1 MNPLKF
7 TDVVDAIAALSKD
20 TTKVG
25 AIILDADHNI
35 LSVGF
40 NGIPRG
46 VDDDVPARHERP
58 EKYYW
63 TSHAEENAIAQAAR
77 IGAKLLG
84 STILVSTLHPCAACT
99 RMIIQA
105 GIKKV
110 YAPNPMAH
118 WQDRW
123 RDEAARSTVMFYEAG
138 VELVLY

>member
-1 MNPLKF
+1 VNPLKF
-7 TDVVDAIAALSKD
+7 MGVVQAIAAMSKD

-25 AIILDADHNI
+25 ALILDDDCNI

-40 NGIPRG
+40 NGMPRG
-46 VDDDVPARHERP
+46 VSDDVLERKERP

-77 IGAKLLG
+77 LGARLIG
-84 STILVSTLHPCAACT
+84 STMLVSTLHPCTSCT

-110 YAPNPMAH
+110 YAPLPTEGEHNK
-118 WQDRW
+118 WYE
-123 RDEAARSTVMFYEAG
+123 EAKRSSQMFDEAG
-138 VELVLY
+138 VVVEMY